1 MRILMISDVY
11 FPRVNGVSTSINTFI
26 TEFRKAGHEVTL
38 IAPAYDEQTTTS
50 VELDDNIIRI
60 PSRKVMFDPEDR
72 MMNRDHVR
80 KLLAG
85 LAHQQ
90 FDIIHVQTPFVAHYL
105 GTWLAARL
113 GIPCIETYHTFFEE
127 YLFHYLPLAP
137 RFLMRALARYFTV
150 RQCNDVDRVIVPS
163 TAMRDVLL
171 GYGVRTPQSV
181 LPTGIPLQNF
191 GNGDRQRFRHKY
203 AIDASRPVIS
213 TVGRVAFE
221 KNLDFLL
228 DVLACIQARLP
239 DILLIIAGEGP
250 MVPHLKKRV
259 KKMHLEANVLFV
271 GYMDRATELH
281 DCYCS
286 TDVFVFASRTE
297 TQGLVLLEAMA
308 EGVPVVSTAV
318 MGTKDVLREGQ
329 GCLIAEEHCGEFASK
344 VVELLND
351 PDRRAALSVSAR
363 HYVKLWTAD
372 LFAEKLAALYQE
384 LATDSTAV
392 AETEELQTKIV

>member
-11 FPRVNGVSTSINTFI
+11 FPRVNGVSTSINTFV
-26 TEFRKAGHEVTL
+26 TEFRKAGHAVTL
-38 IAPAYDEQTTTS
+38 IAPDYDAQTKTS
-50 VELDDNIIRI
+50 VELDNDIIRI
-60 PSRKVMFDPEDR
+60 PSRKVLFDPEDR
-72 MMNRDHVR
+72 LMNREHIR
-80 KLLAG
+80 KLLPG

-90 FDIIHVQTPFVAHYL
+90 FDIIHIQTPFVAHYL
-105 GTWLAARL
+105 GTWLARKL

-137 RFLMRALARYFTV
+137 RFLMRALARHFTV
-150 RQCNDVDRVIVPS
+150 RQCNEVDRVIVPS

-171 GYGVRTPQSV
+171 GYGVKTPQSV
-181 LPTGIPLQNF
+181 LPTGIPLHNF
-191 GNGDRQRFRHKY
+191 GNGDRQRFRRKY
-203 AIDASRPVIS
+203 TIDENRPVIA

-228 DVLACIQARLP
+228 DVLACIQTRVP

-259 KKMHLEANVLFV
+259 KKMALEANVLFV
-271 GYMDRATELH
+271 GYLDRATELH
-281 DCYCS
+281 DCYRS

-318 MGTKDVLREGQ
+318 MGTKDVLQDGQ
-329 GCLIAEEHCGEFASK
+329 GCLIAREHCGEFAGK
-344 VVELLND
+344 VVELLDD
-351 PDRRAALSVSAR
+351 PAHRATLAVAAR
-363 HYVKLWTAD
+363 HYVQQWTAE
-372 LFAEKLAALYQE
+372 LFAEKLATLYQK
-384 LATDSTAV
+384 LASGTAAV
-392 AETEELQTKIV
+392 AKAEALQTKII